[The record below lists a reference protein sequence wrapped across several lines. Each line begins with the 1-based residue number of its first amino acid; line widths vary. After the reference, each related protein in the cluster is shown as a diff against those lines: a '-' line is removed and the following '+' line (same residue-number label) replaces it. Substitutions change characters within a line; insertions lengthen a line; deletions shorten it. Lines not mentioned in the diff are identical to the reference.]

1 MVRRSFEAS
10 EKSVG
15 AARRFVADRIP
26 DAAAEVRDSVSVMV
40 SELSTNALVH
50 AAGGFE
56 VSVERSDRDVVVS
69 VSDQEDG
76 KPILQSPGPS
86 EPHGRGLR
94 IVDALSDEWGV
105 SSNAN
110 AGKSV
115 WFRMSLESSVADA
128 STSGTDR
135 VTLDETA
142 FQGDPS
148 RARRVSPVT
157 TSKESVSRTPASRDR
172 GPRRQARG
180 NSKQSGAPVV
190 PSSQ

>member
-1 MVRRSFEAS
+1 MVRRSFESS
-10 EKSVG
+10 EESVA

-26 DAAAEVRDSVSVMV
+26 DVAVEVRDSIAVMV

-56 VSVERSDRDVVVS
+56 VSVDRSDGDVVVS

-76 KPILQSPGPS
+76 TPILRTPDFN

-115 WFRMSLESSVADA
+115 WFRMAIATSEADGSAAGSDGVRADKGQLQDGSRQSGDANRLSFPKDSHPRTSA
-128 STSGTDR
+128 SHRRSR
-135 VTLDETA
+135 R
-142 FQGDPS
+142 PS
-148 RARRVSPVT
+148 
-157 TSKESVSRTPASRDR
+157 
-172 GPRRQARG
+172 PRRRPKRSDAA
-180 NSKQSGAPVV
+180 N
-190 PSSQ
+190 

>member
-1 MVRRSFEAS
+1 MVRRSFESS
-10 EKSVG
+10 EESVG

-26 DAAAEVRDSVSVMV
+26 DAGAEVRDSVSVMV

-94 IVDALSDEWGV
+94 IVDALSDEWGI
-105 SSNAN
+105 SANAV

-115 WFRMSLESSVADA
+115 WFRMSLEPSVADGSA
-128 STSGTDR
+128 DGTDGVR
-135 VTLDETA
+135 VDESA
-142 FQGDPS
+142 FHGNPS
-148 RARRVSPVT
+148 GARRVDPKAP
-157 TSKESVSRTPASRDR
+157 SKDPDSHTPAQRDR
-172 GPRRQARG
+172 GPRRQSRG
-180 NSKQSGAPVV
+180 NSKKSVAPVV
-190 PSSQ
+190 PSSW